1 MLYGRTP
8 FRGKNRRRTFSNI
21 LHKDLT
27 FPSSIP
33 VSLAARQLIHGLLHR
48 DPANRLGSSSGA
60 NEIKQHPFFCDI
72 NWPLIR
78 CMTPPQLHVP
88 LKLTGEEP
96 DSNLKDVPWDAEE
109 MLIQRLEKF

>member
-8 FRGKNRRRTFSNI
+8 FRGKNRQKTFANI

-33 VSLAARQLIHGLLHR
+33 VSLAARQLIYALLSR
-48 DPANRLGSSSGA
+48 DPATRLGSQGGT
-60 NEIKQHPFFCDI
+60 NEIKEHPFFRGI

-78 CMTPPQLHVP
+78 CMDPPILDVP
-88 LKLTGEEP
+88 LELTKR
-96 DSNLKDVPWDAEE
+96 DSNAKEVSWDDDGVLATP
-109 MLIQRLEKF
+109 MDLF